1 MENKISSQFDSLL
14 QNNSAFVVFLAI
26 CPGVAVCDSVISAL
40 GMGVAIA
47 IVLILSNIIMS
58 LVAKMTTG
66 VAKLFCDIITV
77 ASLVTLV
84 NMLISAFVPAVVG
97 ANADFN
103 LYLSLT
109 TISCLLINST
119 QFFGKSKPVG
129 KAVVGSVVKG
139 VMVVAVLFV
148 VAAVR
153 EVLGAGTFAGIE
165 IPFMADFTTKA
176 LCEVSGG
183 LLVYGVVAAVVGA
196 IAKCACSKK
205 EGK

>member
-1 MENKISSQFDSLL
+1 MENKVSYQFDNLL
-14 QNNSAFVVFLAI
+14 QNNSAFVVLLAI
-26 CPGVAVCDSVISAL
+26 CPVVAVCDSVISAL

-58 LVAKMTTG
+58 LVAKMATG

-77 ASLVTLV
+77 ASLVALV
-84 NMLISAFVPAVVG
+84 NMLISAFVPAVIS
-97 ANADFN
+97 ANADFG

-119 QFFGKSKPVG
+119 QFLGKAKPMG

-139 VMVVAVLFV
+139 VMVVVVLFV

-196 IAKCACSKK
+196 IAKCTCSKK